1 MRQAGTLDSE
11 TDAQRFVDYLL
22 SLGITAKVDR
32 SGEAWAVWIHDE
44 NQVDRSKQEL
54 ELFRQ
59 APQDARYRDA
69 VREAQVVRREI
80 AQKQKQARKNYVEVR
95 NLWASPWRRRPVTV
109 AMIAISVV
117 LAFAEDVL
125 PVDYLMF
132 WMPAIQQ
139 GQVWRLITPIFLHG
153 GLLHLLFNM
162 WWMYDLGTLVETQLR
177 TLRYVALLLV
187 IALVSNVSQYV
198 ASGPYFLGM
207 SGVVYGLFG
216 YAWVRGRLDPTCG
229 LYLRPD
235 IAIWMMGWF
244 VLCLVSPQM
253 NVANTA
259 HGAGLACGAA
269 LGYLAFTIGQLRRR

>member
-1 MRQAGTLDSE
+1 MRQAGTLDNP

-32 SGEAWAVWIHDE
+32 SGEVWAIWIHDE

-59 APQDARYRDA
+59 APQAARYRDA

-80 AQKQKQARKNYVEVR
+80 AQKQKKARKNYVEVR
-95 NLWASPWRRRPVTV
+95 DQWASPWRRRPVTV

-117 LAFAEDVL
+117 LAFAEEVL

-153 GLLHLLFNM
+153 SLLHLLFNM

-198 ASGPYFLGM
+198 VSGPYFLGM

-244 VLCLVSPQM
+244 VLCLISPRM

-259 HGAGLACGAA
+259 HGAGLVAGAV
-269 LGYLAFTIGQLRRR
+269 LGYLAFTIGQMRRR

>member
-1 MRQAGTLDSE
+1 MRQAGTLDSQN
-11 TDAQRFVDYLL
+11 DAQRFVDYLL

-32 SGEAWAVWIHDE
+32 SGDAWAIWIHDE

-54 ELFRQ
+54 DQFRL

-80 AQKQKQARKNYVEVR
+80 AQKQRQARKNYVEVR
-95 NLWASPWRRRPVTV
+95 DQWASPWRRRPVTV

-117 LAFAEDVL
+117 LAFAENVL

-153 GLLHLLFNM
+153 SLLHLLFNM

-187 IALVSNVSQYV
+187 IALVSNVGQYIV
-198 ASGPYFLGM
+198 SGPYFLGM

-235 IAIWMMGWF
+235 IAFWMMGWF

-259 HGAGLACGAA
+259 HGAGLAAGAA
-269 LGYLAFTIGQLRRR
+269 LGYLAYTIGRMRRR

>member
-11 TDAQRFVDYLL
+11 HDAQRFVDYLL

-32 SGEAWAVWIHDE
+32 SGDAWAIWIHDE

-54 ELFRQ
+54 DQFRL
-59 APQDARYRDA
+59 APQEARYRDA

-80 AQKQKQARKNYVEVR
+80 ARKQKQARKNYVEVR
-95 NLWASPWRRRPVTV
+95 DQWASPWRRRPVTV

-117 LAFAEDVL
+117 LAFAENVL

-153 GLLHLLFNM
+153 SLLHLLFNM

-187 IALVSNVSQYV
+187 IALVSNVGQYIV
-198 ASGPYFLGM
+198 SGPYFLGM

-259 HGAGLACGAA
+259 HGAGLAAGAA
-269 LGYLAFTIGQLRRR
+269 LGFLAYRIGQMRRR

>member
-1 MRQAGTLDSE
+1 MRQAGTLDNP

-22 SLGITAKVDR
+22 SLGITAKVDHL
-32 SGEAWAVWIHDE
+32 GEVWAIWIHDE

-59 APQDARYRDA
+59 APQAARYRDA

-95 NLWASPWRRRPVTV
+95 DQWASPWRRRPVTV

-117 LAFAEDVL
+117 LVFAEEVL

-153 GLLHLLFNM
+153 SLLHLLFNM

-177 TLRYVALLLV
+177 TLRYVTLLLV

-198 ASGPYFLGM
+198 VSGPYFLGM

-235 IAIWMMGWF
+235 IAFWMMGWF
-244 VLCLVSPQM
+244 VLCLISPRM

-259 HGAGLACGAA
+259 HGAGLVAGAV
-269 LGYLAFTIGQLRRR
+269 LGYLAFTIGQMRRR